1 MQKLPPRGSTRCK
14 LPGPLLS
21 RVCELIEARLN
32 TPIGLKDLAREARLS
47 RFYFAKLFRNSTGH
61 SPYQYVMQRR
71 IERAKDM
78 LAQGKL
84 SGWEIAQET
93 GFSSESHLAL
103 VFRRHIGVGPAEF
116 RSFWSQ

>member
-1 MQKLPPRGSTRCK
+1 MLHTDLTAGTPAGPLYGEQLGSALAIYLTRRLAVQKLPPRGSTRCK

-78 LAQGKL
+78 LAQ
-84 SGWEIAQET
+84 EN
-93 GFSSESHLAL
+93 
-103 VFRRHIGVGPAEF
+103 
-116 RSFWSQ
+116 